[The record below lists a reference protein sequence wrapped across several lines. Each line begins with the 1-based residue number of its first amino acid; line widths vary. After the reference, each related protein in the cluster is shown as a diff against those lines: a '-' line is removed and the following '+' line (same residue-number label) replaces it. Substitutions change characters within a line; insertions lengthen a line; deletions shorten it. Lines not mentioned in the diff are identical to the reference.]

1 MSLAQQLRQLGDIR
15 RDPPRLIASRG
26 REKKPQQVSA
36 GASFWVAK
44 GDQIPN
50 ANTAWA
56 ICVKI
61 Q

>member
-1 MSLAQQLRQLGDIR
+1 MAAQELRQLGDVNR
-15 RDPPRLIASRG
+15 NPPSLIASRRG
-26 REKKPQQVSA
+26 EKKPQHVSA